1 MAGMGHSITIPRLL
15 VEFTL
20 CRDPYTTFLDE
31 LKEAFVSAAGW
42 LHSQI
47 DAVFALGKT
56 KDNRKIR
63 KYLQHFFPN
72 KVQFEQTDAEQ
83 RNSAIMEK
91 WRMYEQLLAA
101 AAWFSD
107 SQWKCASFVWNNKH
121 IELRYPKK
129 FAELLLTTCKY

>member
-47 DAVFALGKT
+47 DAVFALGET
-56 KDNRKIR
+56 KDTAKFENIFSNFPQQSSIR
-63 KYLQHFFPN
+63 A
-72 KVQFEQTDAEQ
+72 DGRRA
-83 RNSAIMEK
+83 
-91 WRMYEQLLAA
+91 
-101 AAWFSD
+101 
-107 SQWKCASFVWNNKH
+107 
-121 IELRYPKK
+121 KK
-129 FAELLLTTCKY
+129 FGHNGKVAMYV